1 MVFPVENPPFRAS
14 GKAMRFIIR
23 LIGVILFAAAFVVL
37 VIDGTRSIAGDAIYL
52 SSLSEAVSILWPNGV
67 AGVEGL
73 LRSLWEPLWA
83 PAGDWLFRQ
92 PAFAVLGIAGL
103 LLMLIGRAP
112 PRVVRPLPRRY

>member
-1 MVFPVENPPFRAS
+1 
-14 GKAMRFIIR
+14 MRFIIR